1 MVSREAFGSHLRR
14 RRGVSL
20 ESIAA
25 ATNVPVAA
33 WQALEDGDL
42 YGWPSGVFARALVAN
57 YARLIGVDP
66 DDVVDDFCRLFP
78 KGDRRRSRVL
88 ADYAALI
95 GQSQIS
101 TDDVPP
107 GHERRAGLPLQPQR
121 TRSRR
126 ERLAGA
132 PGAAW
137 RRARRVHRSSD
148 TR

>member
-1 MVSREAFGSHLRR
+1 MVGREAFGPNLRRLRR
-14 RRGVSL
+14 RRDVSL

-25 ATNVPVAA
+25 ATNVPVAV
-33 WQALEDGDL
+33 WQALEDNDL
-42 YGWPSGVFARALVAN
+42 YGWPSGVFARALVAD

-88 ADYAALI
+88 TGYAALI
-95 GQSQIS
+95 GESQIS

-107 GHERRAGLPLQPQR
+107 GQERRADLKSQPR
-121 TRSRR
+121 RSPSRR

-132 PGAAW
+132 LVDYL
-137 RRARRVHRSSD
+137 ARSE

>member
-1 MVSREAFGSHLRR
+1 MIGREAFGPNLRRLRR

-25 ATNVPVAA
+25 ATNVPVAV
-33 WQALEDGDL
+33 WQALEDNDL
-42 YGWPSGVFARALVAN
+42 YGWPSGVFARALVAD
-57 YARLIGVDP
+57 YARLVGMDP

-88 ADYAALI
+88 VDYAALI
-95 GQSQIS
+95 GEAQVS

-107 GHERRAGLPLQPQR
+107 GQERRAVPTPR
-121 TRSRR
+121 ARRSPSRR

-132 PGAAW
+132 LVEYL
-137 RRARRVHRSSD
+137 ARSD
-148 TR
+148 MR